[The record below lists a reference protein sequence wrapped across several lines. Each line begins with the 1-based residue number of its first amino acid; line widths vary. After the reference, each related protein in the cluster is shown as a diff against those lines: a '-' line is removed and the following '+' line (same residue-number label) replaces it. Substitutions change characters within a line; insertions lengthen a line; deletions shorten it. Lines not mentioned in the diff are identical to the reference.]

1 MSPIPILSPQQAAEW
16 DRRAVLAGIAE
27 ASLMECAG
35 RAVAG
40 LVCDR
45 FGSALGGAGR
55 GVLVACGNGNNGG
68 DGWVVARALHRIG
81 VQLSVAAV
89 GTESGSPLCRQMAQ
103 LARNDGVRE
112 VSPDGPWPA
121 VSLVVDAMLG
131 AGARGAPRGELAA
144 LAARIVDL
152 DLPVVAVDGPTGLD
166 LLTGVQH
173 GPSPVRASLTV
184 TFGGYRRGHLL
195 ARDDVGDMVVVD
207 IGFPSP
213 DPAWPRL
220 FTDRDAFA
228 TLPPLRANAHK
239 GTRGRVVIIG
249 GDTGL
254 TGAARLAARAA
265 FGAGAGL
272 VHILAPDDSVRTL
285 ATAEPD
291 IQTRVQSFDRAPSG
305 DARAL
310 LEQADAVVIGPGLNR
325 DPSRTRFVLEVLEML
340 KVAVVDADALTALQG
355 NLEALLTLAAN
366 RTFVLTPHAG
376 EFRTLFPDLAA
387 EAGVDPWG
395 VAQTAADQSHTTVLL
410 KGVPTVVAARGSA
423 LVTVAAGNPG
433 LATGGSGDTLSGL
446 IATFLAQGVAA
457 QGAAAL
463 GAHVLGRAAELAAR
477 RHGARGLRPM
487 DVVQAL
493 PELWRGW
500 ELAAL
505 RREHPRS
512 PILHELEAPP
522 RV

>member
-1 MSPIPILSPQQAAEW
+1 MSFIPVLSPQQAAEW
-16 DRRAVLAGIAE
+16 DHRAVAAGIAE

-40 LVCDR
+40 IISDR
-45 FGSALGGAGR
+45 FGAMLGAGR
-55 GVLVACGNGNNGG
+55 GVLVACGSGNNGG
-68 DGWVVARALHRIG
+68 DGWVVARALHRTG
-81 VQLSVAAV
+81 APVSVTAADPD
-89 GTESGSPLCRQMAQ
+89 SGSPLCRQMAQ

-131 AGARGAPRGELAA
+131 GGARGAPRDA
-144 LAARIVDL
+144 LAKLSARIVDL

-166 LLTGVQH
+166 LLTGVHH
-173 GPSPVRASLTV
+173 GPSCIHASLTV

-195 ARDDVGDMVVVD
+195 ARDEVGDVVVVD
-207 IGFPSP
+207 IGFPQP

-220 FTDRDAFA
+220 FSDLDAFG
-228 TLPPLRANAHK
+228 TLPPLAANAHK
-239 GTRGRVVIIG
+239 GTRGRVVIVG

-254 TGAARLAARAA
+254 TGAARLSARAA

-272 VHILAPDDSVRTL
+272 VHILAPDDSVKTL

-291 IQTRVQSFDRAPSG
+291 IQTRIQRFDRAPEG
-305 DARAL
+305 DTRAL

-325 DPSRTRFVLEVLEML
+325 DPSRTRFVLDILEISR
-340 KVAVVDADALTALQG
+340 VAVVDADALTALQG
-355 NLEALLTLAAN
+355 NLEGLSTLAAS

-376 EFRTLFPDLAA
+376 EFRTLFPGLAA
-387 EAGVDPWG
+387 EAGVDPWE
-395 VAQTAADQSHTTVLL
+395 AARAAADQSGATVLL
-410 KGVPTVVAARGSA
+410 KGVPTVVAGRGAS
-423 LVTVAAGNPG
+423 LLTVAAGNPG

-457 QGAAAL
+457 QDAAAL
-463 GAHVLGRAAELAAR
+463 GAHVLGRAADLAAR

-487 DVVQAL
+487 EVVQAL

-505 RREHPRS
+505 RRDHSRS